1 MIVISG
7 ATGGVGGAVAN
18 EFARNG
24 HDIILIGRNANKL
37 DLMVKLLLDKY
48 DVVVLKYIC
57 DINMIDS
64 VYNVTTE
71 ISDLKSNIDVLVN
84 AAGVFP
90 YTTVVNT
97 STMSYDE
104 CMDVNVKMPFLLSK
118 GLYNKLMAD
127 GGGKIINIGSS
138 SSYSGFKNTV
148 AYCASKHALLGLS
161 RALNDEWKSSGVS
174 VSCISPGTIN
184 TEMANVLD
192 QDRTT
197 YIEPHEFSEFV
208 YDLSKYSDNMLI
220 DEIRVNRRVVK

>member
-1 MIVISG
+1 
-7 ATGGVGGAVAN
+7 
-18 EFARNG
+18 
-24 HDIILIGRNANKL
+24 
-37 DLMVKLLLDKY
+37 
-48 DVVVLKYIC
+48 VVVLKYIC